1 MHDAARLLAKYGRH
15 GDNNLVHVSDKEL
28 RGIEQLTGKK
38 FTRNPETGLPEAFNF
53 GKLLAT
59 AAPIAAGIGVTAL
72 TGNPVLG
79 AAASGAVSGGSALA
93 QGKSSEQ
100 ALTQGLISGITS
112 YAGGQIMAGVGD
124 TAGQAA
130 AEGAAQGAGQGA
142 GQGLNVASAG
152 YQGAEAVPM
161 AAGYQGAIG
170 PAGVTELPAGVNPAA
185 ITGSPTSTPD
195 QVATAALNRQAATQA
210 QAPAQSVGFGQ
221 RLSNIASNPEASF
234 SKLSEN
240 VEKNKMSAL
249 IAGAGAFSTAAD
261 MIGQSGGIPGQ
272 APYDPLRYPE
282 QFPANPRTWN
292 APPAGYRPGYDP
304 EYRYFAGGGYV
315 PPEPKKDKDS
325 GGIPDFLSM
334 GVMGAVPAAMGMDR
348 DSITQFAPMNIMR
361 NLVQSP
367 DGELGEERE
376 RYRALYQAYMANPAN
391 QQAASMASGQPM
403 GMAKGG
409 LASMRPE
416 GSYTA
421 NLMNEAK
428 AALLGEHPRPS
439 DAISKF
445 RETFGDEALALLKD
459 RVTGGRVRGA
469 GGGMDDLVPGTI
481 EGRQKVRLADGEFVV
496 PADVV
501 SGLGDGSTDQGVR
514 KLHGLMRDVRKER
527 TGKTSQPKAMGGK
540 ISL

>member
-1 MHDAARLLAKYGRH
+1 
-15 GDNNLVHVSDKEL
+15 VSDKEL

-38 FTRNPETGLPEAFNF
+38 FTRNPDTGLPEAFNF
-53 GKLLAT
+53 GQALGV
-59 AAPIAAGIGVTAL
+59 AAPIVAGIGGTIL
-72 TGNPVLG
+72 GGPMGG
-79 AAASGAVSGGSALA
+79 AAAAGLTSAAVGKM
-93 QGKSSEQ
+93 QGKSNEQ
-100 ALTQGLISGITS
+100 ALTQGLISGISS
-112 YAGGQIMAGVGD
+112 YAGGQILAGVGD
-124 TAGQAA
+124 AAGQTTTAA
-130 AEGAAQGAGQGA
+130 AQGATQGAAQGGTEAATQA
-142 GQGLNVASAG
+142 ASALNPMAG
-152 YQGAEAVPM
+152 NAAYAGAESVGQ
-161 AAGYQGAIG
+161 AAGYQGALG
-170 PAGVTELPAGVNPAA
+170 PATGVEGKL
-185 ITGSPTSTPD
+185 
-195 QVATAALNRQAATQA
+195 AALGEGGMQ
-210 QAPAQSVGFGQ
+210 FGN
-221 RLSNIASNPEASF
+221 RLSNIGSDPGAAM
-234 SKLSEN
+234 SKLGAN
-240 VEKNKMSAL
+240 IQDKPFSAL
-249 IAGAGAFSTAAD
+249 MAGAGTYSTAMDA
-261 MIGQSGGIPGQ
+261 MAPTNIPGQ

-304 EYRYFAGGGYV
+304 EYRYFA
-315 PPEPKKDKDS
+315 
-325 GGIPDFLSM
+325 
-334 GVMGAVPAAMGMDR
+334 
-348 DSITQFAPMNIMR
+348 
-361 NLVQSP
+361 
-367 DGELGEERE
+367 
-376 RYRALYQAYMANPAN
+376 
-391 QQAASMASGQPM
+391 
-403 GMAKGG
+403 KGG
-409 LASMRPE
+409 LASMRKEE
-416 GSYTA
+416 GYTA

>member
-38 FTRNPETGLPEAFNF
+38 FTRNPDTGLPEAFNF
-53 GKLLAT
+53 GQALGV
-59 AAPIAAGIGVTAL
+59 AAPIVAGIGGTIL
-72 TGNPVLG
+72 GGPMGG
-79 AAASGAVSGGSALA
+79 AAAAGLTSAAVGKM
-93 QGKSSEQ
+93 QGKSNEQ
-100 ALTQGLISGITS
+100 ALTQGLISGISS
-112 YAGGQIMAGVGD
+112 YAGGQIFS
-124 TAGQAA
+124 
-130 AEGAAQGAGQGA
+130 GAGTA
-142 GQGLNVASAG
+142 AS
-152 YQGAEAVPM
+152 E
-161 AAGYQGAIG
+161 AAG
-170 PAGVTELPAGVNPAA
+170 E
-185 ITGSPTSTPD
+185 
-195 QVATAALNRQAATQA
+195 
-210 QAPAQSVGFGQ
+210 GFGQ
-221 RLSNIASNPEASF
+221 IASQGANVTAPSVAGMSPEAAMASLPSAPTEFTTGVSGLGAGSAVVPSGPVGSAQIYGGAGSVGPTAPSFTQSISNTATNLANNPEAAL
-234 SKLSEN
+234 SKIGEN
-240 VEKNKMSAL
+240 IQAKPFSAL
-249 IAGAGAFSTAAD
+249 MAGAGAYGTAMD
-261 MIGQSGGIPGQ
+261 MMGPNAIPGQ
-272 APYDPLRYPE
+272 PGYDPSRYPE
-282 QFPANPRTWN
+282 RFPANPRTWN

-304 EYRYFAGGGYV
+304 EYRYFAEGGYV

-325 GGIPDFLSM
+325 GGVPDFLSM
-334 GVMGAVPAAMGMDR
+334 GVLGAVPAAMGMDR

-367 DGELGEERE
+367 DGELGAERE